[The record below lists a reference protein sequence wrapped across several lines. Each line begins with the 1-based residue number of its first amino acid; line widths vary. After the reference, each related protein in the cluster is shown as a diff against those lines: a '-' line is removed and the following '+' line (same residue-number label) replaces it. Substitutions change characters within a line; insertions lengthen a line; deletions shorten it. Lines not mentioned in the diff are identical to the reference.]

1 MKLSN
6 ENKLLLHCA
15 QAGIPGDVL
24 GKVSDIA
31 SLPLNWEGVLNS
43 AFWHGI
49 APLLYSNF
57 KNIQENHF
65 IPENVMDKLKK
76 AYYGNVT
83 RNMCMYEELNR
94 IVKTFHDI
102 GVGVIVL
109 KGMALANTVY
119 SDMGLRPIGDID
131 LLVKKEDL
139 HHAEK
144 TMTELGYRFHGD
156 MPPEWY
162 RENHQ
167 HISYLHL
174 GKNIPVEIHWHI
186 ANKAHPS
193 RIRIIDTDI
202 IERWW
207 EGAKTIEF
215 SGRKALIL
223 CPDDLIIHLSLHF
236 LKHRFISQ
244 NGSFSSKGALIQLCD
259 IFQTLK
265 YYRDEIDWVRLK
277 GEAEKYGIDS
287 PIFTTLFIVKEIIG
301 GNDDVFRNALCS
313 FASVSLDRELIRLI
327 KKRILMRDDER
338 TFVPNTLIQSRVA
351 HTFQEKVKILLSG
364 IFPNREIISRR
375 YSVPL
380 SSKRIYLYYLIS
392 PFSIL
397 LKYRNLIWNVPRVKE
412 ETILKRWMSNKD

>member
-1 MKLSN
+1 
-6 ENKLLLHCA
+6 
-15 QAGIPGDVL
+15 
-24 GKVSDIA
+24 
-31 SLPLNWEGVLNS
+31 LNWEEVLKS
-43 AFWHGI
+43 TFWQGI
-49 APLLYSNF
+49 APLLYSNL
-57 KNIQENHF
+57 KNIQESYF

-76 AYYGNVT
+76 AYYRNVT
-83 RNMCMYEELNR
+83 KNMYMYEELNR
-94 IVKTFHDI
+94 ILKAFHDI

-139 HHAEK
+139 PHAEK
-144 TMTELGYRFHGD
+144 TMTELGYHFHGD

-167 HISYLHL
+167 HITYIHRE
-174 GKNIPVEIHWHI
+174 KNIPVEIHWHI
-186 ANKAHPS
+186 ANKSHPS
-193 RIRIIDTDI
+193 RIRNLGTNI

-207 EGAKTIEF
+207 EEAKTIEF

-277 GEAEKYGIDS
+277 GKAEKYGIDS

-301 GNDDVFRNALCS
+301 GNDDVFHNALCS

-327 KKRILMRDDER
+327 KKRILIKENVL
-338 TFVPNTLIQSRVA
+338 TIIPNTLIQSQVA
-351 HTFQEKVKILLSG
+351 HTFQEKVKILLRG
-364 IFPNREIISRR
+364 TFPSPEVISKK
-375 YSVPL
+375 YSIPL
-380 SSKRIYLYYLIS
+380 TSKMLYFYYVIY
-392 PFSIL
+392 PFRLL
-397 LKYRNLIWNVPRVKE
+397 LKYRKTIFEISRAKE
-412 ETILKRWMSNKD
+412 EAILNTWINSQDNISRKSR